1 MDPRVAR
8 SREAVLAAAAELLIE
23 GGYALLTID
32 GISRRSGVARTT
44 IYRHWDS
51 LPGLLLDIGDHTA
64 GVHLPPATDDPV
76 ADLRA
81 LLQSLAH
88 ALEDSE
94 WGKLLPSLVDAAAR
108 DPEVREQ
115 KREFVA
121 RRRDHARSILARL
134 VEVGRIDAGRD
145 LSLLVDQLVG
155 PLFYRRLLA
164 HLPIDDEYVD
174 ALVDATLD
182 A

>member
-8 SREAVLAAAAELLIE
+8 SRESVLQAASELLVE
-23 GGYALLTID
+23 GGYANLTID
-32 GISRRSGVARTT
+32 GISKRSGVARTT

-51 LPGLLLDIGDHTA
+51 LPAMLLDIGDHTSGA
-64 GVHLPPATDDPV
+64 NLPPPTDDPV

-81 LLQSLAH
+81 LLSSLAH
-88 ALEDSE
+88 ALDDSD
-94 WGKLLPSLVDAAAR
+94 WGRLLPSLVDAAAR

-121 RRRDHARSILARL
+121 QRRDHARSILARL
-134 VEVGRIDAGRD
+134 VAAGRIDAGRD

-155 PLFYRRLLA
+155 PLFYRRLVA
-164 HLPIDDEYVD
+164 HLPVDEAYVD

-182 A
+182 G

>member
-1 MDPRVAR
+1 MDPRVVR
-8 SREAVLAAAAELLIE
+8 TREAVLDAAAELLVE
-23 GGYALLTID
+23 GGYANLTID

-44 IYRHWDS
+44 IYRHWES
-51 LPGLLLDIGDHTA
+51 IPLMLLDVGSRTGDLH
-64 GVHLPPATDDPV
+64 VPDVTDDPV

-81 LLQSLAH
+81 LLVSLAH
-88 ALEDSE
+88 SLEDSE
-94 WGKLLPSLVDAAAR
+94 WGRVLPSLIDAAAR

-121 RRRDHARSILARL
+121 QRRDHARSILSRL
-134 VEVGRIDAGRD
+134 VEAGRIDAGRD

-164 HLPIDDEYVD
+164 HLPIDDAYVD
-174 ALVDATLD
+174 GLIAATLD

>member
-1 MDPRVAR
+1 MDPRVVR
-8 SREAVLAAAAELLIE
+8 TRDAVLDAAAELLVE
-23 GGYALLTID
+23 GGYANLTID

-44 IYRHWDS
+44 IYRHWES
-51 LPGLLLDIGDHTA
+51 IPLMLLDVGSRTGDLH
-64 GVHLPPATDDPV
+64 VPDVTDDPV

-81 LLQSLAH
+81 LLVSLAH
-88 ALEDSE
+88 SLEDSE
-94 WGKLLPSLVDAAAR
+94 WGRVLPSLIDAAAR

-121 RRRDHARSILARL
+121 QRRDHARSILSRL
-134 VEVGRIDAGRD
+134 VEAGRIDAGRD

-164 HLPIDDEYVD
+164 HLPIDDAYVD
-174 ALVDATLD
+174 GLLAATLD